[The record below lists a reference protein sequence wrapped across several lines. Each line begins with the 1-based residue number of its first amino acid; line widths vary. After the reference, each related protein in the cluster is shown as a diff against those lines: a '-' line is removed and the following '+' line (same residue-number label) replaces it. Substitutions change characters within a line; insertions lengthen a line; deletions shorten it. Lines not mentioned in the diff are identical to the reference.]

1 MRAVPVQRVFLGQDA
16 AFASLRFGW
25 LQAGFG
31 SFAYRL
37 AHLRIP
43 RGAAVG
49 GLTLFFLLV

>member
-1 MRAVPVQRVFLGQDA
+1 MRAGSASRIEPSPFGG
-16 AFASLRFGW
+16 FTSLRLGW

-43 RGAAVG
+43 RGAAIG
-49 GLTLFFLLV
+49 GLTLLFLLF

>member
-1 MRAVPVQRVFLGQDA
+1 MRAVRAQRVLSGQNA

-37 AHLRIP
+37 AHLRVS
-43 RGAAVG
+43 RAGALG
-49 GLTLFFLLV
+49 GLTLMFLFA